1 MSDALRRVTPESR
14 RRTKKA
20 CITCQTKK
28 LKCNGLQPCAT
39 CSSRSN
45 QCTYS
50 PDGARLQAKHQAR
63 QSTAST
69 QPSYYSNPT
78 PQLSL
83 PSPKPG
89 NGNLTDSQLENNIRL
104 NHPPLA
110 PSRKE
115 GNSEPSPQQLAQT
128 QHQRQISQYPSPGI
142 NVASPQLPHL
152 TEARSGGR
160 PAAEASRSTSQ
171 GKDEKESLSEQ
182 SRMLL
187 DGKGRLRDSA
197 SLSYLDT
204 IRRLVESTLGP
215 SEFTRDK
222 HKQKILE
229 GLISTARPTHVL
241 PDREAAEFL
250 VDSFFSNTVGII
262 YIFDREAFS
271 LEVAKIYENPLQT
284 EQPHLSI
291 LNLVFAVGLQATKS
305 SSVHSF
311 RESQILKRLDSGNT
325 ERAEMFYLNATHLND
340 PVSGFEDGDITSIQA
355 LLLITVFMLT
365 IAKRNS
371 AWAYLG
377 MAVRSAYALG
387 LHRNQ
392 TAFAFSDA
400 EQRIRKNV
408 WRSLYVMDCFLSAM
422 LGRPNGINSRDAAD
436 FFNDTEEDLSSDLS
450 SPSSDA
456 LELGALTASV
466 GASCLVADILSN
478 IYAERKISVKLAH
491 QLSAKF
497 QAWKNSLPPI
507 LHWQNISLP
516 NEDPRITLAQLH
528 VNLGYF
534 HSIIL
539 LTRPFLLQRI
549 INQIRAPSGS
559 QTPRSETGS
568 EKAEPFPGACVRS
581 AFYSID
587 AVQSALLKRALPR
600 RDPFVIYWLFAAS
613 LIIFSN
619 GFCTVYSDIDNAH
632 AMHTALNLHRY
643 LAEVDPVARRNLQ
656 ILNAFK
662 DAIACDT
669 IIRVAPTM
677 GKAAGKEIFSAF
689 FGGSQS
695 GPSTGLGADR
705 SMGNTI
711 QATGMPPGADWHGY
725 QAQGMCSSRPEMMM
739 PPAADLTGTG
749 ISPPDYS
756 LDFDAFLTSV
766 NSDQAYAQ
774 DMWMPLYGTMGV

>member
-28 LKCNGLQPCAT
+28 LKCNGLQPCAS

-45 QCTYS
+45 QCIYS
-50 PDGARLQAKHQAR
+50 PDGARSQAKHQAR

-69 QPSYYSNPT
+69 QPNYHSNPI
-78 PQLSL
+78 PQLPL
-83 PSPKPG
+83 PSPRPG

-110 PSRKE
+110 SSRRE
-115 GNSEPSPQQLAQT
+115 GNSEPSSQQSAQT
-128 QHQRQISQYPSPGI
+128 HRQRQISQYPSPGI
-142 NVASPQLPHL
+142 NVASPELPHL
-152 TEARSGGR
+152 TQARSGGR
-160 PAAEASRSTSQ
+160 PAAEASWSTSQ
-171 GKDEKESLSEQ
+171 GKDERESLSEQ

-187 DGKGRLRDSA
+187 DGKGRLLYLGDSA

-215 SEFTRDK
+215 R
-222 HKQKILE
+222 
-229 GLISTARPTHVL
+229 
-241 PDREAAEFL
+241 
-250 VDSFFSNTVGII
+250 II

-284 EQPHLSI
+284 EQSRLSI
-291 LNLVFAVGLQATKS
+291 LNLVFAVGLQGTKS
-305 SSVHSF
+305 SSAHSF
-311 RESQILKRLDSGNT
+311 RESQILKRLDGGNT

-387 LHRNQ
+387 LHRKQ

-400 EQRIRKNV
+400 EQRVRKNV

-436 FFNDTEEDLSSDLS
+436 FFDDTEEDLSSDLS
-450 SPSSDA
+450 TPSSDA
-456 LELGALTASV
+456 LELAALTASV
-466 GASCLVADILSN
+466 RASCLVADILSN
-478 IYAERKISVKLAH
+478 VYAERKISVKLAH
-491 QLSAKF
+491 QISAKF

-539 LTRPFLLQRI
+539 LTRPFLLQKI
-549 INQIRAPSGS
+549 INEIRAPSGS

-581 AFYSID
+581 ALYSID
-587 AVQSALLKRALPR
+587 AVQLALLKRALPL

-619 GFCTVYSDIDNAH
+619 GFCTVYGDKAH
-632 AMHTALNLHRY
+632 AMQTALNLHRY
-643 LAEVDPVARRNLQ
+643 LAELDPVARRNLQ

-669 IIRVAPTM
+669 VVRVAPTM
-677 GKAAGKEIFSAF
+677 GKAAGEDIFSAF

-695 GPSTGLGADR
+695 GPSTGLGADG

-711 QATGMPPGADWHGY
+711 QATGMPPGAEWHGY
-725 QAQGMCSSRPEMMM
+725 QAQGMCSSRPEIMM

-766 NSDQAYAQ
+766 SSDQAYAQ